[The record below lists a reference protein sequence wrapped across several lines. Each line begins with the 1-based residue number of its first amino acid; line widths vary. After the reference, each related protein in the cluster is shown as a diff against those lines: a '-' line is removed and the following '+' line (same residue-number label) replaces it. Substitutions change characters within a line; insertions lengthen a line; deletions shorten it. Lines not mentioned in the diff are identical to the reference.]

1 MAMSEMPMSSANILE
16 LCCDLLPV
24 KPKKLS
30 NFTQPNDS
38 SMAIVSNK
46 IACQMRALVV
56 IGFALNNL
64 TKPCLLDHEV
74 FTQVDLT
81 YQLIV

>member
-1 MAMSEMPMSSANILE
+1 MAMSEMPISSANILE

-38 SMAIVSNK
+38 SMAIVSNN

-74 FTQVDLT
+74 LTQVDLT
-81 YQLIV
+81 YQLII

>member
-1 MAMSEMPMSSANILE
+1 MAMSEMPISSANIFE
-16 LCCDLLPV
+16 LCCDSLPV

-56 IGFALNNL
+56 ITF
-64 TKPCLLDHEV
+64 CL
-74 FTQVDLT
+74 QPS
-81 YQLIV
+81 Y